1 MLRYSRCGKHQTAK
15 THPYYVAMYMLL
27 NGRWMKKSEVRECGL
42 MAEVMSDELA
52 LGAGQQP
59 ITTAS

>member
-1 MLRYSRCGKHQTAK
+1 
-15 THPYYVAMYMLL
+15 
-27 NGRWMKKSEVRECGL
+27 MKKSDADECGL
-42 MAEVMSDELA
+42 MAEVMSDGLA